1 MTFFR
6 RPDYSSEVSQFLDA
20 LKKSDPEL
28 EKKQRQGRLLLW
40 DHPKDAKLW
49 DEFEQGKVSQKPYV
63 YQTNG

>member
-1 MTFFR
+1 
-6 RPDYSSEVSQFLDA
+6 

-28 EKKQRQGRLLLW
+28 EKKQREGRLLLW